1 MDDPKTTYSF
11 NDLFEVDSVKNTEA
25 RSQRVV
31 KDDNSYYKVKDK
43 VKDLCFIDENAN
55 TNKEL
60 GSPVSAII
68 KPTTRGDSYLVMEFT
83 TEKQHTI
90 QDFYDRDKPKPLLK
104 RMDCPT
110 SEEPTTPAA
119 TEGGRK
125 RKSRKYKRRSNK
137 RKSRRNK
144 TKKRKGRR

>member
-25 RSQRVV
+25 RRQHAV
-31 KDDNSYYKVKDK
+31 KDNNSYYKVNDE
-43 VKDLCFIDENAN
+43 VKDLCFIEA
-55 TNKEL
+55 KSKEEL
-60 GSPVSAII
+60 GSPVSATIY
-68 KPTTRGDSYLVMEFT
+68 PASERGEAFGIVYFSKNKTHRYETFDSDASSSSLF
-83 TEKQHTI
+83 KKI
-90 QDFYDRDKPKPLLK
+90 
-104 RMDCPT
+104 DCPP
-110 SEEPTTPAA
+110 SEEATTPAVSA
-119 TEGGRK
+119 GGRK